1 MFLQKLIDKIKA
13 IFGIAENYLETHI
26 DTAIDITSWLKSFL
40 TNPVVIAAA
49 DLIMPATTFT
59 ALDNEAERI
68 LQGAINDMKIFKDV
82 DAAATWQEKYAIFL
96 ADLKADGITLFDVHS
111 KLGKLASRITAHL
124 DNLAKP
130 EAFYDYAVQAKYTAD
145 YAKAV

>member
-1 MFLQKLIDKIKA
+1 MFLQKLIDKIKDM
-13 IFGIAENYLETHI
+13 FGAAQHYLEGHI

-40 TNPVVIAAA
+40 TSPVVIAAA
-49 DLIMPATTFT
+49 DLVLPVSIVT
-59 ALDNEAERI
+59 ALDNEAERV
-68 LQGAINDMKIFKDV
+68 LQGAIDDMKIFKDV
-82 DAAATWQEKYAIFL
+82 DAATTWQEKYAIFL

-111 KLGKLASRITAHL
+111 KLDKLASRITAHL

-145 YAKAV
+145 YAKAA